1 MPSLDIVSVLLTLFV
16 DSPEAFSW
24 KGLQDLT
31 GMEVAPFSDQC
42 TAEDVDMSDV
52 LDAFQLKARDHA
64 RTPMQVSLILY
75 RLCTSS

>member
-42 TAEDVDMSDV
+42 TAEDVDMSEDDYDKALNFIVAWKDKESATTVREDV
-52 LDAFQLKARDHA
+52 E
-64 RTPMQVSLILY
+64 S
-75 RLCTSS
+75 